1 MKNKIFLTMSSLLM
15 SLGMTAQTQ
24 TVTVVELH
32 PAPGQFVNTLPVAS
46 ESVKLPTF
54 DDGIE
59 VTHEEMCQRATESL
73 NNNELVH
80 LGTYGGYITVKFD
93 HAVQNLRGSDL
104 RITGNAFYAASDP
117 VYGSETIGGSME
129 PGIVY
134 VGVGDDVETC
144 QWYELAGSEYYTSE
158 IHDFSI
164 TYYKP
169 TAETGDHHQAYSLY
183 DDYIRWE
190 ATWTE
195 NGERRDS
202 TGYHMKNSFHRQT
215 YWPLWEE
222 GETLTFS
229 GGKLP
234 NNAIDQSG
242 NGTYWVQ
249 YRYSADSYGY
259 VDAAGNDEDASTFD
273 IDWAV
278 DKEGNHVDLKEI
290 NFVKVVCGIFQYC
303 GWLGETSTEV
313 SGFQDLHLVEGYDDN
328 PIIIT
333 PREIPSG
340 IESVSTSTP
349 SPANGLWY
357 DLTGRRVSK
366 PTTGL
371 YIRNGKKVYIK
382 AGTINLSSYN

>member
-1 MKNKIFLTMSSLLM
+1 MKNRIVITMSSLLM
-15 SLGMTAQTQ
+15 GLGMTAQTQ

-46 ESVKLPTF
+46 ENVKLPTF

-93 HAVQNLRGSDL
+93 HAVQNLQGSDL
-104 RITGNAFYAASDP
+104 RITGNAFYASSDP

-169 TAETGDHHQAYSLY
+169 TAETGEHHQAFSLY

-190 ATWTE
+190 
-195 NGERRDS
+195 
-202 TGYHMKNSFHRQT
+202 
-215 YWPLWEE
+215 E
-222 GETLTFS
+222 GGTLTFS

-242 NGTYWVQ
+242 NGTYWVL

-278 DKEGNHVDLKEI
+278 DKDGNHVDLKEI

-313 SGFQDLHLVEGYDDN
+313 SGFQDLHLVKGYDDN

-333 PREIPSG
+333 PSEIPSC

-357 DLTGRRVSK
+357 DLSGRRVSK

-371 YIRNGKKVYIK
+371 YIRNGKKVFIK